1 MFVGKSVARRED
13 DRLLRGE
20 GQYVADLQLPGMLHA
35 VFVRSAHAHA
45 RIRKVDVSRAAAAP
59 GVVWAL
65 TGADLLREMPPVK
78 DNQAALPRKWRA
90 VVKHTI
96 LNPGQPL
103 LAADVVRHVGEGL
116 AMIVAES
123 RLAAEDAA
131 ELVEVD
137 LEPLPAVLD
146 AESALRPGAP
156 ILHEKLGS
164 NCIGEF
170 VLEKG
175 AVAPAMAAA
184 PRRLRRRFHHHRY
197 AAMPMECRA
206 VASAYEA
213 RTDSLT
219 IWSTTQVVH
228 WVRRDIAAAL
238 RLPEARVRC
247 IAPDVGGGFG
257 VKGHVYPDELILA
270 FLSRRLRRPVKW
282 TESRSEHFLASAHSR
297 DQAHDVEIGY
307 DNAGRILAFHD
318 DYTMDCGAY
327 NPLGVSPVYNTAAH
341 LQNQYKVPNFAVH
354 ARVAATN
361 KVPNAP
367 YRGAGR
373 PEAVQVMERM
383 MDLVARELGLEPA
396 EVRRRNMIRA
406 DEMPYALGIVYRDG
420 VPIQYDSGDFPA
432 ALEKAL
438 DAVGGLAAFR
448 QRQAEARRA
457 GRYLGI
463 GIGCYTEGTGAGPF
477 EGATVRIDPSGKVH
491 VASGICPQGQGMET
505 VFAQVTADAWGVTPD
520 EVVVSLADT
529 AGIAMGFG
537 TVASRST
544 VNLSSAI
551 HFASE
556 RLRDKCFEL
565 ASSVLECAKV
575 DLELRDGGVGVI
587 GVPGAWLTFAD
598 LSRNARGWDRVRS
611 AGMEPGLEETY
622 YYEPPTVT
630 WAYATHVAL
639 VEVDIEV
646 GRVAIERYAV
656 AHDCGTIV
664 NPMLADGQIV
674 GGVAQ
679 GVGGAL
685 MEDLRYDD
693 EGQLLTGSFMDY
705 SMPRATDIPEVALVH
720 QEIRTPLNPL
730 GVKGLGEGGAIA
742 PPVAIANAVCDALAE
757 FGLELNETPIRP
769 ELLLRKLRERQR

>member
-1 MFVGKSVARRED
+1 MFVGKPLLRRED

-20 GQYVADLQLPGMLHA
+20 GQYVADIQLPGMLHA
-35 VFVRSAHAHA
+35 VFVRSEHAHA
-45 RIRKVDVSRAAAAP
+45 RIRSIDVSRAAAAP
-59 GVVWAL
+59 GVLWAL

-78 DNQAALPRKWRA
+78 DNQAALPKKWRA

-103 LAADVVRHVGEGL
+103 LAADRVRHVGEGL
-116 AMIVAES
+116 ALIVAES

-137 LEPLPAVLD
+137 LEPLPTVLD
-146 AESALRPGAP
+146 AESAMRADAP
-156 ILHEKLGS
+156 ILHEKLGT

-184 PRRLRRRFHHHRY
+184 PRRLRRRFRHHRY

-206 VASAYEA
+206 VACAYEA
-213 RTDSLT
+213 RTDSIT

-228 WVRRDIAAAL
+228 WVRRDVAGAL
-238 RLPEARVRC
+238 RMPEARVRC

-257 VKGHVYPDELILA
+257 VKGHVYPEELILA

-282 TESRSEHFLASAHSR
+282 VESRSEHFLASAHSR
-297 DQAHDVEIGY
+297 DQTHDVEIGY
-307 DNAGRILAFHD
+307 DGEGRLLAFHD

-327 NPLGVSPVYNTAAH
+327 NPLGVSPVFNTAAH
-341 LQNQYKVPNFAVH
+341 LQNQYKVPNFAVR

-383 MDLVARELGLEPA
+383 MDLIARDLGLEPA

-406 DEMPYALGIVYRDG
+406 DEMPYALGMVYRDG
-420 VPIQYDSGDFPA
+420 VPISYDSGDFPA

-438 DAVGGLAAFR
+438 DAVGGLDAFR
-448 QRQAEARRA
+448 KRQAAARKE

-477 EGATVRIDPSGKVH
+477 EGATVRIDPSGKIH

-505 VFAQVTADAWGVTPD
+505 VFAQVTADAWKVSPD
-520 EVVVSLADT
+520 DVVVSLADT

-556 RLRDKCFEL
+556 RLRDKCFNL
-565 ASSVLECAKV
+565 ASSLLECAKV
-575 DLELRDGGVGVI
+575 DLELRDGGVGVV
-587 GVPGAWLTFAD
+587 GVPGSSLSFAD
-598 LSRNARGWDRVRS
+598 LSRNARGWDRVRTD
-611 AGMEPGLEETY
+611 GIEPGLEETY

-630 WAYATHVAL
+630 WSYATHVAV
-639 VEVDIEV
+639 VEVDVEI
-646 GRVAIERYAV
+646 GRISIERYAV
-656 AHDCGTIV
+656 AHDCGTVV
-664 NPMLADGQIV
+664 NPLLADGQIV

-679 GVGGAL
+679 GIGGAL
-685 MEDLRYDD
+685 MEELKYDS

-705 SMPRATDIPEVALVH
+705 SMPRATDMPEVSLIH
-720 QEIRTPLNPL
+720 QEIPTPLNPL

-742 PPVAIANAVCDALAE
+742 PPVAIANAVCDALSA
-757 FGLELNETPIRP
+757 FGLEINETPVRP
-769 ELLLRKLRERQR
+769 EAILLAVRRRAL